1 MKVARQLDEL
11 LPEALRRN
19 YLAKLALLFAVVTVV
34 VVAIGGYTYVT
45 VAEEVSHSA
54 QRDLETTATLQS
66 EQLSGWMTQQ
76 RQTARMISRYNV
88 FQTANDPVISQYL
101 RREKAV
107 LPTAV
112 AEVHYVDTE
121 YSKIVASSR
130 EEAVG
135 TAPLPDGTEF
145 VEGSMEMSI
154 ADEVS
159 VTRPYQ
165 RDGRTLVA
173 FVSPVQLKSDRVVMV
188 VADVSYAELTLD
200 TAVEGSFAQV
210 VTADGRVQLDASG
223 RGNYGDYG
231 VENATALTDGAAGNA
246 GVYEEAANGVMDE
259 RHLVAYAPVAGT
271 DFVAVVHAPSDV
283 VYAVESRVATQLLLL
298 LGAVGLGFV
307 VLGAV
312 IHGTTVSPLS
322 ALAGRV
328 ERLRGGDLDVSLP
341 TDRTDEFGS
350 VVDGVAS
357 LRDDLKSQRADASR
371 YSDVMSEAADGDL
384 TVRMDTDS
392 DSEDMRTIAVAF
404 NEMTAELEATLLAL
418 TAFGETVAASSSG
431 VAEGAAEVSAA
442 SDEIARSVEHISAGA
457 REQADHLSDLSG
469 EMGSLSAS
477 VQEVSATTDD
487 LAAGSAQVAGRA
499 EEGHE
504 AADAALDSVEAIE
517 AETREAVALV
527 EDLDEEIARI
537 SSVTGVIADLAEQTN
552 ILALNANIEA
562 SRAGEAG
569 AGFAVVA
576 EEVKHLAEE
585 TATYAETIETHVGT
599 LQDKRV
605 EVVDGIEGMRERVE
619 AGTDDVDEALSSFD
633 EIAAGVSQNSASV
646 EEVAAAM
653 DEQTGAADEVLS
665 MADELA
671 GIGEE
676 TTAEAQNVSA
686 ASEQQTATLT
696 EVADGA
702 TDLADR
708 AGELRGLLAEF
719 RLTDEDVD
727 FESDLGLE
735 AGTAAALEDAV
746 DAAET
751 SEPVAS
757 DD

>member
-1 MKVARQLDEL
+1 MNIARTLDDL
-11 LPEALRRN
+11 LPDRLRGN

-34 VVAIGGYTYVT
+34 VVAVGGYTYVT
-45 VAEEVSHSA
+45 VAEEVSDSA
-54 QRDLETTATLQS
+54 QRDLQTTATLQS

-76 RQTARMISRYNV
+76 RQTARMVSRYNV

-101 RREKAV
+101 RRERAV

-121 YSKIVASSR
+121 YSKVVASSR
-130 EEAVG
+130 EDAVG
-135 TAPLPDGTEF
+135 TAPLPEGTEF
-145 VEGSMEMSI
+145 VEGSMEMPV
-154 ADEVS
+154 ADDVS
-159 VTRPYQ
+159 VTRPYR
-165 RDGRTLVA
+165 RDGRTLMA
-173 FVSPVQLKSDRVVMV
+173 FVSPVQLKSNKVVMV

-200 TAVEGSFAQV
+200 TAVDGSFAQV
-210 VTADGRVQLDASG
+210 VTTDGRVQFDASG
-223 RGNYGDYG
+223 RGDYGDYG
-231 VENATALTDGAAGNA
+231 VEDATALTDGAAGNA

-259 RHLVAYAPVAGT
+259 SHLVAYAPVANT
-271 DFVAVVHAPSDV
+271 DFVAVVHAPSV
-283 VYAVESRVATQLLLL
+283 AVYAVESQVGEQLLVL
-298 LGAVGLGFV
+298 LGVVVAGFV
-307 VLGAV
+307 ALGAI
-312 IHGTTVSPLS
+312 IHATTVSPLA

-328 ERLRGGDLDVSLP
+328 ERLREGDLDVSLP
-341 TDRTDEFGS
+341 TGRTDEFGS

-357 LRDDLKSQRADASR
+357 LRDDLRSQRGDARR

-384 TVRMDTDS
+384 TVRMDADS
-392 DSEDMRTIAVAF
+392 DSADMRTIAAAF

-418 TAFGETVAASSSG
+418 TAFGETVASGSSG

-487 LAAGSAQVAGRA
+487 LAVGSAQVAGRA
-499 EEGHE
+499 DEGHG
-504 AADAALDSVEAIE
+504 AANEALDSVEAIE

-552 ILALNANIEA
+552 ILALNASIEA

-585 TATYAETIETHVGT
+585 TATYAETIETHVET
-599 LQDKRV
+599 LQDKRA
-605 EVVDGIEGMRERVE
+605 EVVDGIEGMRERVA

-686 ASEQQTATLT
+686 ATEQQTATLAD
-696 EVADGA
+696 VADGA

-719 RLTDEDVD
+719 RLTDEAVD
-727 FESDLGLE
+727 FEGDLGLD
-735 AGTAAALEDAV
+735 AQTAAALEDAV
-746 DAAET
+746 GAVET
-751 SEPVAS
+751 TPAAS